1 MAEYV
6 KHGEHPAE
14 FADVRDGVFYHAG
27 SLAGIVLHRGRRLDE
42 ALRNDPTAP
51 MCLTLP
57 GVQGRGTGKYYT
69 REILA
74 PFVQSYADA
83 GAYAAHL
90 GGSMALVA
98 ESAAKVAAKG
108 HKDAIAIRANA
119 REEADQTISQA
130 KADADKIRQG
140 AAQKMRETCQGVYA
154 HLMRQFAKEAPL
166 DCATGVYF
174 LYKKGALQYVGQSV
188 NVYSRIQQHRGM
200 KDFDQAK
207 FIACHRS
214 KLDDMEGFFIRLLEP
229 PLNGGKD
236 PLERSCPKSPTWET
250 MFSLSFVDDEAD
262 ISTRLM
268 TISNGMMRV
277 SNE

>member
-1 MAEYV
+1 MSEYV
-6 KHGEHPAE
+6 KHGEHPTE
-14 FADVRDGVFYHAG
+14 FADVRDGVYYHAG
-27 SLAGIVLHRGRRLDE
+27 SLAGIMLHRGRRLDE

-51 MCLTLP
+51 PHLTLP
-57 GVQGRGTGKYYT
+57 GTQNRTQGKYFT
-69 REILA
+69 REMLA

-83 GAYAAHL
+83 GSYAAHL

-98 ESAAKVAAKG
+98 DAAAQATAKG
-108 HKDAIAIRANA
+108 QRDANTIRSKARDEAEKLVAQATANA
-119 REEADQTISQA
+119 ES
-130 KADADKIRQG
+130 IRQA
-140 AAQKMRETCQGVYA
+140 AAQKMRETCQEVYT
-154 HLMRQFAKEAPL
+154 HLMRQFAKDAPL

-236 PLERSCPKSPTWET
+236 PIERSCPKSPTWET